1 MDNCLATLAR
11 LRPGRVMSIGTV
23 EAYRTFNMGMGYAF
37 IAPAGSV
44 ATIQSIFPDS
54 RVVGEVTEEPGV
66 RLKGVEI
73 R

>member
-1 MDNCLATLAR
+1 
-11 LRPGRVMSIGTV
+11 
-23 EAYRTFNMGMGYAF
+23 
-37 IAPAGSV
+37 V
-44 ATIQSIFPDS
+44 ATIQSIFPDA